1 MSFLGKITR
10 VLVVF
15 AVLLVYVAVLRLGLT
30 EEDRRSLIVSSTPN
44 AGGDFVTISVKV
56 TSIDT
61 TQGLLNERIRLIPS
75 GRFAIDKITP
85 ATDLKLLINSVS
97 GKQTVVFPKGERIFP
112 VEFSSLLS
120 GNQNRYPFDNYTT
133 NIDLLVTAPVQRA
146 IVPVATEPREDSSE
160 PIANSLVIGTSD
172 LEHSETLSIR
182 EDFTASLPGIKFFG
196 TVTQDQANKL
206 MHTTIAMRRAN
217 NVVSVSVIVMT
228 IMFGLAISIMG
239 MVLQMTASR
248 NEINLIP
255 LSLCVALIFGL
266 PALRNIQPGVP
277 GVGVLSDYISFI
289 WAEFIVSTSAI
300 ALAWT
305 WIIRSRRKEGQ
316 ALAASTA
323 NSDSRE
329 TREVGDCS

>member
-30 EEDRRSLIVSSTPN
+30 EEDRRSLIVSNSPN
-44 AGGDFVTISVKV
+44 TGKDFVTISVKV

-85 ATDLKLLINSVS
+85 ATDLKLLINSAS

-146 IVPVATEPREDSSE
+146 IVPVANEPLEDSSD

-196 TVTQDQANKL
+196 TVAQDQANKL

-289 WAEFIVSTSAI
+289 WAEFIVSISAI

-323 NSDSRE
+323 NPD
-329 TREVGDCS
+329 

>member
-10 VLVVF
+10 VVVVF

-30 EEDRRSLIVSSTPN
+30 EEDRRSLIVSNTPN
-44 AGGDFVTISVKV
+44 TGKDFVTISVKV

>member
-30 EEDRRSLIVSSTPN
+30 EEDRRSLIVSNTPN
-44 AGGDFVTISVKV
+44 TGKDFVTISVKV

-85 ATDLKLLINSVS
+85 ATDLKLLINSAS

-146 IVPVATEPREDSSE
+146 IVPVANEPLEDSSD

-196 TVTQDQANKL
+196 TVAQDQANKL

-323 NSDSRE
+323 NPD
-329 TREVGDCS
+329 

>member
-30 EEDRRSLIVSSTPN
+30 EEDRRSLIVSNTPN
-44 AGGDFVTISVKV
+44 TGKDFVTISVKV

-85 ATDLKLLINSVS
+85 ATDLKLLINSAS

-146 IVPVATEPREDSSE
+146 IVPVANEPLEDSSD

-196 TVTQDQANKL
+196 TVAQDQANKL

-239 MVLQMTASR
+239 MVFQMTASR
-248 NEINLIP
+248 DEINLIP

-305 WIIRSRRKEGQ
+305 WIIRSRRKERQ
-316 ALAASTA
+316 VLAASTA
-323 NSDSRE
+323 NPDLR
-329 TREVGDCS
+329 

>member
-30 EEDRRSLIVSSTPN
+30 EEDRRSLIVSNTPN
-44 AGGDFVTISVKV
+44 TGKDFVTISVKV

-85 ATDLKLLINSVS
+85 ATDLKLLINSAS

-146 IVPVATEPREDSSE
+146 IVPVANEPLEDSSD

-196 TVTQDQANKL
+196 TVAQDQANKL

-289 WAEFIVSTSAI
+289 WAEFIVSISAI

-323 NSDSRE
+323 NPD
-329 TREVGDCS
+329 